1 MYKKL
6 ILILFFFNL
15 NFFTSNSLSLENKI
29 LFKVDNEI
37 ITSVDILKEIQYLK
51 SINEEFKKASNEQ
64 ALEISKKS
72 LIKEKIKKIELLK
85 FIDEIKLDENTS
97 EKIIISY
104 FS

>member
-51 SINEEFKKASNEQ
+51 SINEEFKKFTCPVSFNFSN
-64 ALEISKKS
+64 
-72 LIKEKIKKIELLK
+72 
-85 FIDEIKLDENTS
+85 F
-97 EKIIISY
+97 
-104 FS
+104 